1 MVKRIEKISGIPSLV
16 IDGDLCDMRCV
27 SDEQTKT
34 KVEAFIEQLAEIK
47 G

>member
-1 MVKRIEKISGIPSLV
+1 MVKRIEKVSGVPSLT

-34 KVEAFIEQLAEIK
+34 KVEAFIEQLSEIN